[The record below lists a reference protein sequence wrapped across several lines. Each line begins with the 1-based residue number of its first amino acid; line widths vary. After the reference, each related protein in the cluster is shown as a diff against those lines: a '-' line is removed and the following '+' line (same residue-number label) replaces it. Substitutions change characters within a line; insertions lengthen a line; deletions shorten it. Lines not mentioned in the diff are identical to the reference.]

1 METEAV
7 ASAEWEEFIEYFG
20 DTQWHLDWV
29 QSALEKVDTTK
40 LRKFPGNFATAFGP
54 NGKNTA
60 GSGDCVGYE
69 GKKSKNDCMYQ
80 SSMNY
85 RIPNEM
91 SIGPKCSILQ

>member
-1 METEAV
+1 M

-40 LRKFPGNFATAFGP
+40 LRKFPGAFATAFGP

-69 GKKSKNDCMYQ
+69 GK
-80 SSMNY
+80 
-85 RIPNEM
+85 
-91 SIGPKCSILQ
+91 